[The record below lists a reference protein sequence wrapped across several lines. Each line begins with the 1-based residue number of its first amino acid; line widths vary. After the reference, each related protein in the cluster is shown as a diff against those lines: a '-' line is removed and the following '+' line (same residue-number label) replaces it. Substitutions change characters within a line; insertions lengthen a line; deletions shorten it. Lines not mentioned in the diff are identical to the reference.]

1 MTKPDYSS
9 IIPYKVISIIE
20 LIINKKKLTFY
31 DSIKYLYKSQMYNYL
46 CKEETKLWHLSRLKL
61 FDLLEQEKLTNIF
74 QFPDFI

>member
-20 LIINKKKLTFY
+20 LIINNKKLTFY

-46 CKEETKLWHLSRLKL
+46 CNEETKLWHLSPLKL